1 MAEQAYAY
9 VTLIPVAKGFQSAIA
24 KEMGGVG
31 GVGAKAGQD
40 AGGKFKSSFGGALK
54 GIAALAGT
62 ALAGIGVTKFF
73 GDAVEQSSRLG
84 ESLNAVS
91 VAYGEAS
98 AEIAKLGEDAATRLG
113 VSQAS
118 FNEAAVRFSAFSER
132 VVGEGGNQVKFL
144 DDITQRATDFASVY
158 NIDVAEALQVFQ
170 SGLSGE
176 AEPLKRF
183 GINLLDSEV
192 KAFAMA
198 NGIGEVGRELTETEK
213 VQARYG
219 LLLQSTDKTA
229 GDFANTSDGLA
240 NSQRI
245 LAANFE
251 DMKASVGEALL
262 PAITNLTQA
271 MVPLVEQIG
280 GTLGVALEDLSPLI
294 LSVSEKIGG
303 MLSIVPS
310 LVSIFMSLADIFLQ
324 VVDLLLPPFVAL
336 LDMVA
341 FLFQELTPVI
351 SDVLSEAFVPLVEM
365 FAMIID
371 QLWPLVD
378 GGLLDLFL
386 QIIDEL
392 APVVIQ
398 LAQALIP
405 LVELLLPILI
415 GLLEFV
421 IPIMIVVANI
431 FSGILIFAIEQ
442 FAGALTYLINFVR
455 MFADEFGMTFN
466 AISDFFYS
474 IINGMIAGFE
484 GFVNSTIDA
493 LNFVI
498 RALNSI
504 QVKAPAWVT
513 ALTGMT
519 GFGFSLSE
527 IGKVYFRRLS
537 LSTPDMPAIQGARLM
552 AKGGFV
558 TGPTN
563 AIVGEAGPEVVV
575 PLDRF
580 ERMMGLDGNQRP
592 INYYAAPNKSFDAE
606 QELLLA
612 MRRAKVMA

>member
-1 MAEQAYAY
+1 VAEQAYAY
-9 VTLIPVAKGFQSAIA
+9 VTLIPVAKGFQSAVA

-31 GVGAKAGQD
+31 GIGAKAGQD

-62 ALAGIGVTKFF
+62 ALAGIGISKFF

-91 VAYGEAS
+91 VAYGNAS
-98 AEIAKLGEDAATRLG
+98 SEIAKLGEDAATRLG
-113 VSQAS
+113 VSQAT
-118 FNEAAVRFSAFSER
+118 FNEAAVRFSAFSQR
-132 VVGEGGNQVKFL
+132 VVGEGGNQAKFL
-144 DDITQRATDFASVY
+144 DDITTRATDFASVY
-158 NIDVAEALQVFQ
+158 NIEVAEALQVFQ

-192 KAFAMA
+192 KAFALA

-219 LLLQSTDKTA
+219 LLLESTNKTA

-271 MVPLVEQIG
+271 FVPLVERIG
-280 GTLGVALEDLSPLI
+280 VRLSMALEDMAPLI
-294 LSVSEKIGG
+294 LNVADKFEWLIG
-303 MLSIVPS
+303 LLPS
-310 LVSIFMSLADIFLQ
+310 AVSIFMGLADIFLQ
-324 VVDLLLPPFVAL
+324 IVDLLLPPFTAL
-336 LDMVA
+336 LDYVA
-341 FLFQELTPVI
+341 FIMEELTPII
-351 SDVLSEAFVPLVEM
+351 SEVLSEAFVPLAEM
-365 FAMIID
+365 FAMLIS
-371 QLWPLVD
+371 QLWPLVE
-378 GGLLDLFL
+378 GGLLDLFV
-386 QIIDEL
+386 QVIREL

-415 GLLEFV
+415 GLLEFI
-421 IPIMIVVANI
+421 IPIAIVIADI
-431 FSGILIFAIEQ
+431 FSSLLVRAIEQ
-442 FAGALTYLINFVR
+442 FAGALEYGLNFVK
-455 MFADEFGMTFN
+455 MFADEFGLTFS
-466 AISDFFYS
+466 ALQDFFYK

-484 GFVNSTIDA
+484 GFVNTTIDA
-493 LNFVI
+493 LNSVI

-504 QVKAPAWVT
+504 RVTAPDWVT
-513 ALTGMT
+513 KLTGMT
-519 GFGFSLSE
+519 SFGLSLSE
-527 IGKVYFRRLS
+527 LNKTYFRRLS
-537 LSTPDMPAIQGARLM
+537 MSAPVAPTFM

-558 TGPTN
+558 DSPTS
-563 AIVGEAGPEVVV
+563 AIIGEAGPEVVM

-580 ERMMGLDGNQRP
+580 ESMMGLGQKDQQP
-592 INYYAAPNKSFDAE
+592 INYYAAPNKSLDAE

-612 MRRAKVMA
+612 MRRVRVFS

>member
-9 VTLIPVAKGFQSAIA
+9 VTLIPVAKGFQSAVA

-31 GVGAKAGQD
+31 GIGAKAGQN
-40 AGGKFKSSFGGALK
+40 AGGKFKSGFGGALK
-54 GIAALAGT
+54 GIAAIAGT
-62 ALAGIGVTKFF
+62 ALAGIGISRFF

-91 VAYGEAS
+91 VAYGSAS

-113 VSQAS
+113 VSQS
-118 FNEAAVRFSAFSER
+118 TFNEAAVRFSAFSQR
-132 VVGEGGNQVKFL
+132 VVGEGGNQAKFL
-144 DDITQRATDFASVY
+144 DDITTRATDFASVY
-158 NIDVAEALQVFQ
+158 NIEVAEALQVFQ

-219 LLLQSTDKTA
+219 LLLESTDKTA

-262 PAITNLTQA
+262 PAVTNLTQA
-271 MVPLVEQIG
+271 FVPLVEQVG
-280 GTLGVALEDLSPLI
+280 GTLGFALEQISPLI
-294 LSVSEKIGG
+294 LSVADKLGG

-310 LVSIFMSLADIFLQ
+310 LVSIFMTLAGIFLE
-324 VVDLLLPPFVAL
+324 VVDLLLPPFIQL
-336 LDMVA
+336 LDMAA
-341 FLFQELTPVI
+341 FLFQELAPII
-351 SDVLSEAFVPLVEM
+351 SDVLSEAFVPLAEM
-365 FAMIID
+365 FATLID

-378 GGLLDLFL
+378 GGLLDLFM
-386 QIIDEL
+386 QVIREL

-415 GLLEFV
+415 GLLEFI
-421 IPIMIVVANI
+421 IPIAIVIADI
-431 FSGILIFAIEQ
+431 FSSVLVMAIEQ
-442 FAGALTYLINFVR
+442 FAGALEYGLNFVK
-455 MFADEFGMTFN
+455 MFADEFGLTFS
-466 AISDFFYS
+466 ALQDFFYK

-484 GFVNSTIDA
+484 GFVNTTIDA
-493 LNFVI
+493 LNSVI

-504 QVKAPAWVT
+504 RVTAPDWVT
-513 ALTGMT
+513 KLTGMT

-527 IGKVYFRRLS
+527 LKKTYFRRLS
-537 LSTPDMPAIQGARLM
+537 MSTPAAGYTFM

-558 TGPTN
+558 DSPTN
-563 AIVGEAGPEVVV
+563 AIIGEAGPEVVM

-580 ERMMGLDGNQRP
+580 ERMMGLDNNQRP